1 MIEKLKDLQIG
12 EVLED
17 IDLKEY
23 NTYRVSC
30 LAKALVKPKDI
41 ESLKRLL
48 YFLQQEKIEY
58 RILGNGSNILFVS
71 STYPGVLIKLDAF
84 QKIEIED
91 TNVVA
96 EAGVPLIYL
105 AQLCA
110 QKGLSGLEFASGIPG
125 LVGAS
130 VIMNVGAHNGEISS
144 IVKTVKVLTK
154 DLEVKELTKNALNF
168 SYRNSFLKE
177 HKEYIVLEV
186 TLELQKKNPEDIL
199 NIMQEYIKTRKEHQP
214 IDAPSAGSVFKNPSN
229 DSAGRIIESLGLKG
243 KRIGGAEVSQKH
255 ANFIVNTGTATGQ
268 DIYDLILFI
277 QKSVK
282 EKYNID
288 LSLEQELI

>member
-12 EVLED
+12 EVLEN

-23 NTYRVSC
+23 NTCRVSC
-30 LAKALVKPKDI
+30 LAKALVKPKDN
-41 ESLKRLL
+41 
-48 YFLQQEKIEY
+48 FD
-58 RILGNGSNILFVS
+58 
-71 STYPGVLIKLDAF
+71 GVLIKLDAF
-84 QKIEIED
+84 QKIEIEG

-96 EAGVPLIYL
+96 ESGVPLIYL

-110 QKGLSGLEFASGIPG
+110 QKGLSGLEFACGIPG

-130 VIMNVGAHNGEISS
+130 VIMNVGAHNGEIASL
-144 IVKTVKVLTK
+144 VKTVKVLTN

-177 HKEYIVLEV
+177 HKEYVVLEV
-186 TLELQKKNPEDIL
+186 TLELQKKNPKDIL
-199 NIMQEYIKTRKEHQP
+199 NTMQEYNKTRKKHQP
-214 IDAPSAGSVFKNPSN
+214 IELPSAGSVFKNPSN

-255 ANFIVNTGTATGQ
+255 ANFIVNTGTATGK

-288 LSLEQELI
+288 LSLEQELIK